1 MNDTLRQAALQKWLI
16 PVVSAPFTLQPM
28 TPGAGNRRYYRV
40 VTPEGCFVVM
50 DSPVDEKFLIFIQIA
65 QGLQALGVRVPVI
78 HAADELQGFLLLSD
92 LGPNLYADT
101 LTSENADE
109 LYRQAFTAL
118 LRLQSYPQTAL
129 KTFDLVHYR
138 EKMQWFVEF
147 FLRHY
152 LKLSL
157 TARQQQDC
165 ERLFD
170 LLILTAGQQP
180 KACVHYDY
188 HCRNLVQLPDGQ
200 TGVLDFQ
207 DAVHGPVT
215 YDLISLLRDCYIDWP
230 ASRVQAWLSQ
240 YQQLALKAGMLNEE
254 DPQLWMRW
262 CDFSSAQRHI
272 KCIGLFSRFH
282 VLGQTSDYL
291 VYISRLL
298 GYLREISGR
307 YAVMSPFRAILE
319 RLPS

>member
-1 MNDTLRQAALQKWLI
+1 M
-16 PVVSAPFTLQPM
+16 
-28 TPGAGNRRYYRV
+28 
-40 VTPEGCFVVM
+40 
-50 DSPVDEKFLIFIQIA
+50 
-65 QGLQALGVRVPVI
+65 
-78 HAADELQGFLLLSD
+78 
-92 LGPNLYADT
+92 
-101 LTSENADE
+101 LTSENAED
-109 LYRQAFTAL
+109 LYLQAFTAL
-118 LRLQSYPQTAL
+118 LRLQSYPQRVL
-129 KTFDLVHYR
+129 KTFDFVHYR

-170 LLILTAGQQP
+170 LLILTAEQQP
-180 KACVHYDY
+180 KVCVHYDY
-188 HCRNLVQLPDGQ
+188 HCRNLVRLPDGQ

-207 DAVHGPVT
+207 DAVYGPVT
-215 YDLISLLRDCYIDWP
+215 YDLVSLLRDCYIDWP
-230 ASRVQAWLSQ
+230 TSRALAWLSQ
-240 YQQLALKAGMLNEE
+240 YQQMALKVGVLNEE

-262 CDFSSAQRHI
+262 CDFSSVQRHI

-298 GYLREISGR
+298 NYLREISGR
-307 YAVMSPFRAILE
+307 YAVMSAFRDILGK
-319 RLPS
+319 LPS

>member
-1 MNDTLRQAALQKWLI
+1 MAHMNDTLRQAALQKWLI
-16 PVVSAPFTLQPM
+16 SFISAPFTLQPM
-28 TPGAGNRRYYRV
+28 TPGAGSRRYYRV
-40 VTPEGCFVVM
+40 TASGGRFVVM
-50 DSPVDEKFLIFIQIA
+50 DSPADEKFLLFIQIA
-65 QGLQALGVRVPVI
+65 KGLLAHGVQAPVI
-78 HAADELQGFLLLSD
+78 HAADESQGFLLLSD

-101 LTSENADE
+101 LTSENADD
-109 LYRQAFTAL
+109 LYHQAFTAL
-118 LRLQSYPQTAL
+118 LRLQSYRQTAL

-147 FLRHY
+147 FMHYY

-157 TARQQQDC
+157 TAAQQQDC

-170 LLILTAGQQP
+170 LLILTAEQQP

-188 HCRNLVQLPDGQ
+188 HSRNLVLLPDGQ

-207 DAVHGPVT
+207 DAVYGPVT
-215 YDLISLLRDCYIDWP
+215 YDVVSLLRDCYIDWP
-230 ASRVQAWLSQ
+230 ASRVQAWLFQ
-240 YQQLALKAGMLNEE
+240 YQQLALKAGTLNEE
-254 DPQLWMRW
+254 DPQVWMRW

-291 VYISRLL
+291 VYIPRLL
-298 GYLREISGR
+298 NYLREISGR
-307 YAVMSPFRAILE
+307 YTVMSPFRAII
-319 RLPS
+319 SS